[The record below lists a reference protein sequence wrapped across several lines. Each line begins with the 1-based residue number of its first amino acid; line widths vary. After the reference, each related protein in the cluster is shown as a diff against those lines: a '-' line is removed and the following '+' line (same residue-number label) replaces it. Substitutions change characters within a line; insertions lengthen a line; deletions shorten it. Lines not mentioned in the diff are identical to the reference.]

1 MITCSCNDKPCDGIC
16 REQNL
21 GRETMKDRRC
31 VAAVGYDDPVPVKDR
46 RGECVFGD
54 RLNIVRN

>member
-21 GRETMKDRRC
+21 KRATSPLRRC
-31 VAAVGYDDPVPVKDR
+31 SAAEGFDVPEPTKSR
-46 RGECVFGD
+46 SRVFGD
-54 RLNIVRN
+54 RLNIRRT